1 MAVAN
6 ETKTIV
12 GVFND
17 LNDAQ
22 EAVRDLEMEGISR
35 SDISVVA
42 NKHIAS
48 GFDTQGS
55 TAQGTSNT
63 TLTGDPG
70 YNNAVDER
78 EMRKTTDSR
87 VDIVHSGDKTSD
99 VVADAGI
106 GAAIGGVGGLLLSA
120 AGLLTL
126 PVIGPVLAAGPIAAA
141 LTGAGVGAAA
151 GGLIGALT
159 EAGVPEEDAAHY
171 AEGVRRGDVLVT
183 VKTTGMLADRAIE
196 ILDQHHAVNVN
207 DRVSNWKER
216 GWSGF
221 NNNDQPLDADQ
232 LRRERDYYGSY
243 GSEYDNALDRT
254 GNRVERGARDVVSD
268 AKYGTERAAD
278 KVAYGTER
286 AASDVKYGAERVGDK
301 IERGTEHAASDV
313 KYGAERAGEKV
324 ERGMEKTGQALKN
337 LGRDIKDKA
346 EDAGSAIRRGGAR
359 VYDRLD

>member
-6 ETKTIV
+6 QTKTIV

-42 NKHIAS
+42 NKHMAS
-48 GFDTQGS
+48 GFDTEGS
-55 TAQGTSNT
+55 TAQGTLRST
-63 TLTGDPG
+63 TSTTGTDPG
-70 YNNAVDER
+70 FNNATDNR
-78 EMRKTTDSR
+78 EMRKATDSR
-87 VDIVHSGDKTSD
+87 VDYVDSGDKTSD

-159 EAGVPEEDAAHY
+159 EAGVPEEDAKHY

-183 VKTTGMLADRAIE
+183 IRTSGMLADRAIE
-196 ILDQHHAVNVN
+196 ILDMHHAVNVN
-207 DRVSNWKER
+207 DRVTNWKER
-216 GWSGF
+216 GWSGWKD
-221 NNNDQPLDADQ
+221 NDTPLDADQ
-232 LRRERDYYGSY
+232 LRRERDYYSSY
-243 GSEYDNALDRT
+243 GSEYDNASSYAGSRGIDAGDRL
-254 GNRVERGARDVVSD
+254 ERGSRDVADDV
-268 AKYGTERAAD
+268 KYGTE
-278 KVAYGTER
+278 K
-286 AASDVKYGAERVGDK
+286 
-301 IERGTEHAASDV
+301 
-313 KYGAERAGEKV
+313 AGNKL
-324 ERGMEKTGQALKN
+324 ERGMEKTGQALRN
-337 LGRDIKDKA
+337 AGREVKDKA
-346 EDAGSAIRRGGAR
+346 EDAGNAIRRGGAR
-359 VYDRLD
+359 AYDRRD